1 MDKSSNDAGDH
12 IVESARVHRELE
24 ELRKKMTPL
33 ELEESDLILAKLV
46 GHSAVV
52 IGERQK
58 EK

>member
-24 ELRKKMTPL
+24 ELRKKMTPE
-33 ELEESDLILAKLV
+33 ELERSDLILAKLV

>member
-24 ELRKKMTPL
+24 ELRKKMTPK
-33 ELEESDLILAKLV
+33 ELERSDLILAKLV
-46 GHSAVV
+46 GYSAVA

-58 EK
+58 GK